1 MECIKKRG
9 RSLGVDRKPQ
19 GGQKFLS
26 LIHAHAIWYRAAK
39 FVIIAIANAWNL
51 LIFDCAVALM
61 HVLNCAF

>member
-1 MECIKKRG
+1 MESRRG
-9 RSLGVDRKPQ
+9 AFIRSWPQ
-19 GGQKFLS
+19 ATGGPKISLS

>member
-26 LIHAHAIWYRAAK
+26 QFMHMPFDTELP
-39 FVIIAIANAWNL
+39 NL
-51 LIFDCAVALM
+51 
-61 HVLNCAF
+61 